1 VTTNHLGLGQ
11 RPDRTGRDAGFTLIE
26 LLAVVAIIGILAAL
40 AVPTLMRTRMT
51 ANEASAIGSV
61 RAINTAESAYAA
73 SAASGSYA
81 TELSVLVQA
90 CPGSNT
96 GFISPDLANDPS
108 QKSGYII
115 ELGAGTSAAGQNDC
129 NGRPAR
135 GGYYLTA
142 VPKTVGMTGHR
153 GFATSSRGVVF
164 YDSSGAAPTELAMAP
179 GGGGHPIQ

>member
-1 VTTNHLGLGQ
+1 VSTQ
-11 RPDRTGRDAGFTLIE
+11 YQASRTARSSDEGFTLIE

-40 AVPTLMRTRMT
+40 AVPTLLRTRIT

-90 CPGSNT
+90 CPGSST
-96 GFISPDLANDPS
+96 GFISPDLASDPS
-108 QKSGYII
+108 QKSGYVI
-115 ELGAGTSAAGQNDC
+115 ELGTGISMAGESDC

-135 GGYYLTA
+135 AGYYLTA
-142 VPKTVGMTGHR
+142 VPKSIGTTGHR
-153 GFATSSRGVVF
+153 GFASSNRGVVF
-164 YDSSGAAPTELAMAP
+164 YDATGAAPTEASMAP